1 MNFFLYQIIL
11 PFILSA
17 IILIIIMFIAE
28 KYGTKLGGIIG
39 TLPSTIVIAL
49 LFLAINKNIYFAS
62 KAAEVIPA
70 ELGINIIF
78 LVIFAYIIHK
88 SLIHAFIIS
97 LSIWIFFSSLIII
110 INLNNIF
117 ISLIIYISSLFFS
130 LILLN
135 KKKINS
141 VTNIIVHY
149 NKKKIASRGLIAGI
163 IISISILLSNIGSIY
178 SGIFSVFPA
187 IIIST
192 MIISYREYGP
202 DFTSGLAKSMI
213 IGISSVAVYASFVHF
228 LYPIY
233 DVIFGSLISYISSL
247 IFTLLVISI
256 RNKIQ

>member
-1 MNFFLYQIIL
+1 MY
-11 PFILSA
+11 
-17 IILIIIMFIAE
+17 IAE

-70 ELGINIIF
+70 ELGINILF

-88 SLIHAFIIS
+88 SLIQAFIIS
-97 LSIWIFFSSLIII
+97 LSIWIFLSSLIII

-117 ISLIIYISSLFFS
+117 ISLIIYVSSLFFS
-130 LILLN
+130 LIILN

-149 NKKKIASRGLIAGI
+149 NKKKIATRGIIAGS

-192 MIISYREYGP
+192 MIISYRDYGP
-202 DFTSGLAKSMI
+202 NFTSGLAKSMI
-213 IGISSVAVYASFVHF
+213 IGISSVTVYASFVYF

-247 IFTLLVISI
+247 IFTLLVLSI